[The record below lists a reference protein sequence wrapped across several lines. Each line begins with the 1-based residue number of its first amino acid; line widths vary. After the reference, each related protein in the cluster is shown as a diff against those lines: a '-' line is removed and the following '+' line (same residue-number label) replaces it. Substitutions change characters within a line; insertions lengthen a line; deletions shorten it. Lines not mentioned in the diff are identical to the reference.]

1 MTVTSRKMRV
11 VAASAMALALSACA
25 STLRDDAMQ
34 EISATT
40 KPTTGVAASYATS
53 EKERDA
59 LRAQAQALLA
69 EPLGMDEAT
78 RVALLNNRGL
88 QASFAELGIAAADL
102 AGASRPPNPGF
113 SYSKI
118 MGSGELEI
126 ERQVS
131 INVLAFLTFP
141 INYLIEQRRFEQS
154 KLLAAGSVLRL
165 AAETRRAW
173 IKTVAAEQIVAF
185 VEQARDAAEAQ
196 AALARQMRQVGN
208 FSALDAARQQAFY
221 AESTGLLARAR
232 LHAASEREAL
242 TRLLG
247 LWGETVA
254 FTLPPR
260 LPELPAKI
268 DEATDIEARTVAG
281 RYDIQVAK
289 SDTDAL
295 RKSLDLSR
303 ATRFVNVLEA
313 GYLSRTE
320 RASVPQKGFE
330 VSFEVP
336 IFDLGD
342 ARVSRAEQTYMQSVN
357 RLAELAVNA
366 RSEARAAYVSYRTAY
381 DIARHY
387 RDEVVP
393 LRKRISEELL
403 LRYNGML
410 VSVFELLTDAR
421 EQITA
426 VVAAIE
432 AARDFRL
439 AETDLQFVALIGGG
453 AREGARPSRTIT
465 SGADLA
471 VPAH

>member
-1 MTVTSRKMRV
+1 MTDHRPALRRL
-11 VAASAMALALSACA
+11 ALAALALSLSACA
-25 STLRDDAMQ
+25 ATFRDDAIA

-40 KPTTGVAASYATS
+40 RPTTGIAASYAMS
-53 EKERDA
+53 EKEREA
-59 LRAQAQALLA
+59 LRAEAQALL
-69 EPLGMDEAT
+69 EQPLGLDEAT
-78 RVALLNNRGL
+78 KVALLNNRGL

-102 AGASRPPNPGF
+102 AAASRPPNPGF
-113 SYSKI
+113 AYSKI

-131 INVLAFLTFP
+131 VNILGYLLFP

-154 KLLAAGSVLRL
+154 KLVAAGKVLQLAAD
-165 AAETRRAW
+165 TRRAW
-173 IKTVAAEQIVAF
+173 IRAVTAEQIAAY
-185 VEQARDAAEAQ
+185 VEQTKDAAEAQ
-196 AALARQMRQVGN
+196 AILARRMRQVGN

-221 AESTGLLARAR
+221 AEAAGLLARAR

-247 LWGETVA
+247 LWGESVP

-260 LPELPAKI
+260 LPELPERI
-268 DEATDIEARTVAG
+268 DDMADIEARAVAA
-281 RYDIQVAK
+281 RYDIRVA
-289 SDTDAL
+289 SADLDAL
-295 RKSLDLSR
+295 SQSLDLSR

-330 VSFEVP
+330 VAFEVP

-342 ARVSRAEQTYMQSVN
+342 ARVSRAEQTYMQAVN
-357 RLAELAVNA
+357 RLAQRAVDA
-366 RSEARAAYVSYRTAY
+366 RSEARTAYIAYRTAY

-410 VSVFELLTDAR
+410 VSVFELLADAR
-421 EQITA
+421 EQIAT
-426 VVAAIE
+426 VVQAIE
-432 AARDFRL
+432 ASRDFRL
-439 AETDLQFVALIGGG
+439 AETDLQFVTLLG
-453 AREGARPSRTIT
+453 AGEGVRPSRTVT
-465 SGADLA
+465 SGAGLA

>member
-1 MTVTSRKMRV
+1 MTAIRRKLGA
-11 VAASAMALALSACA
+11 VAVGVLTLGLTACA
-25 STLRDDAMQ
+25 STFRDEAI
-34 EISATT
+34 EEVAATT
-40 KPTTGVAASYATS
+40 RPTTGIAATYATS
-53 EKERDA
+53 EKEREA
-59 LRAQAQALLA
+59 LREQARALLA
-69 EPLGMDEAT
+69 QPLGMDEAIK
-78 RVALLNNRGL
+78 VALLNNRGL

-102 AGASRPPNPGF
+102 AAASRPPNPGF

-126 ERQVS
+126 ERHVS
-131 INVLAFLTFP
+131 VNVLGFLVFP

-154 KLLAAGSVLRL
+154 KLRAAGDVLQL

-173 IKTVAAEQIVAF
+173 IKAVAAEQIAAF
-185 VEQARDAAEAQ
+185 VAQAKDAAEAQ
-196 AALARQMRQVGN
+196 ALLGRQMRQVGN

-221 AESTGLLARAR
+221 AESAGLLARAR

-247 LWGETVA
+247 LWGESVA

-260 LPELPAKI
+260 LPDLPDRI
-268 DEATDIEARTVAG
+268 EEAADIEARAVAT

-313 GYLSRTE
+313 GYLSKTE
-320 RASVPQKGFE
+320 RAGVSQKGFE

-342 ARVSRAEQTYMQSVN
+342 ARASRAEQTYMQSVN
-357 RLAELAVNA
+357 RLAALAINT
-366 RSEARAAYVSYRTAY
+366 RSEARTAFVSYRTAY

-421 EQITA
+421 EQIGV

-439 AETDLQFVALIGGG
+439 AETDLQFVTLIGGG
-453 AREGARPSRTIT
+453 PEASRPSRSVTA
-465 SGADLA
+465 GAGLS